1 MVEVVGYL
9 ATEHLDA
16 CVAVDDLCRGN
27 NELFVFE
34 ELVEEPDGCDLPK
47 GYATNVVDEDLLF
60 LALVLYADSWFAS
73 EEIGFIGWCLVA
85 AGQGLEKIIDFR
97 EASLVNEAL
106 YELY

>member
-9 ATEHLDA
+9 STEHLDA
-16 CVAVDDLCRGN
+16 CVAINDLCRGN

-34 ELVEEPDGCDLPK
+34 ELVEEPDGCNLTV

-60 LALVLYADSWFAS
+60 LALVLNADAWLAS

-85 AGQGLEKIIDFR
+85 AGQGFEKIIDFCK
-97 EASLVNEAL
+97 ASLINEAL
-106 YELY
+106 YELD